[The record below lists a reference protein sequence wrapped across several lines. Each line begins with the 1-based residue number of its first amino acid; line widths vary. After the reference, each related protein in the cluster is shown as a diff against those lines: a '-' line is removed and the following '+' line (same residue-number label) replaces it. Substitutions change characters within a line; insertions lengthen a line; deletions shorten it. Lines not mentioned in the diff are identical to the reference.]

1 MSFLYG
7 VQKITMVRFLFLS
20 LLIFAVSDIALA
32 QSGIKWYTW
41 EEGMVKSEKENKK
54 FVIDMYTD
62 WCGWCKKMDSSTF
75 SDPQIAHY
83 VNTNYI
89 AIKFDA
95 EQKGNITFRGEEHSF
110 VKSGRRGYHTLA
122 AKLTNDR
129 LSYPTVV
136 FLDENMDLIQAI
148 PGFQDAKTFDPILI
162 YFAEDLHKQMSWN
175 SFIQSYDD
183 RPKPQDGA
191 RMVKGN

>member
-1 MSFLYG
+1 MA
-7 VQKITMVRFLFLS
+7 RFVIIS
-20 LLIFAVSDIALA
+20 LLFAFVSNVTNA
-32 QSGIKWYTW
+32 QTGIKWYTW
-41 EEGMVKSEKENKK
+41 EEGMVKAEKENKK

-75 SDPQIAHY
+75 SDPQIVHY

-95 EQKGNITFRGEEHSF
+95 EQKGNISFKGEEHQF

-122 AKLTNDR
+122 AKLTNGR

-136 FLDENMDLIQAI
+136 FLDENKELIQAI
-148 PGFQDAKTFDPILI
+148 PGFQDAKTFDPILV

-175 SFIQSYDD
+175 SFIQSYGD
-183 RPKPQDGA
+183 RKKPSGNSIL
-191 RMVKGN
+191 VKGN

>member
-1 MSFLYG
+1 
-7 VQKITMVRFLFLS
+7 MVRLLFIS
-20 LLIFAVSDIALA
+20 LLIFVVSSASNA

-41 EEGMVKSEKENKK
+41 EEGMVKAEQENKK
-54 FVIDMYTD
+54 FVIDMYTE

-75 SDPQIAHY
+75 ADPQIAHY

-95 EQKGNITFRGEEHSF
+95 EQKGNITFRGEEHQF
-110 VKSGRRGYHTLA
+110 VKSGRKGYHTLA
-122 AKLTNDR
+122 AKLTNGR

-148 PGFQDAKTFDPILI
+148 PGFQDAKTFDPILV
-162 YFAEDLHKQMSWN
+162 YFAEDLHQQMSWN
-175 SFIQSYDD
+175 SFIQSYQE
-183 RPKPQDGA
+183 RKKPKGNSVL
-191 RMVKGN
+191 VKGN